1 MMVMVSVMEQAKT
14 HCFKNIVRHAQCQCR
29 PNLPSDSQMKPPAMA
44 CEFYLLV
51 AAVCSTLRTLPI
63 KEIFQPMMN
72 LSRRLLTFALFAAI
86 ATSVVPA
93 QTASTAKAAPA
104 AAIADANLIDINT
117 ATPDQLKA
125 LKGVGDAYAKRIV
138 DGRPYTAKNQLTTR
152 GILPTATYNGIKN
165 QIVARAPKK

>member
-1 MMVMVSVMEQAKT
+1 M
-14 HCFKNIVRHAQCQCR
+14 
-29 PNLPSDSQMKPPAMA
+29 NLSAVE

-51 AAVCSTLRTLPI
+51 AAICSTLRTLPI

-72 LSRRLLTFALFAAI
+72 LSRRLLTFALFAAV

-93 QTASTAKAAPA
+93 QTKSAAKAAAPAPA
-104 AAIADANLIDINT
+104 AATADANLIDINT